1 MNISLFGAEYYNV
14 RNFLNKETPA
24 FGFSLR
30 DLTGN
35 NLICVRVRRTSDN
48 DERDFSPLDIT
59 NGELLSYVGDGNE
72 GFVARWVNQFNQ
84 DEYYEQTDTSKQP
97 QIVYNVGGTA
107 TLVTTNGAAGELPS
121 IDFGGFGF
129 VTNGFLEGGD
139 YEPSQDLLIIA
150 VIRPQAIDPS
160 GDGYIFDN
168 FTSSGRGLLQDDF
181 SSGTYTFINDTSSTT
196 PDRLRA
202 NVPSTDLTILTAR
215 IKSDAVNV
223 ANNQYE
229 MYFNGVLAA
238 SDNGKLLSYQARSGS
253 TNIGAGTGTGSNPFL
268 GRISEILIY
277 RGNNLDYTQKIVEK
291 NVISYYASDLNL

>member
-1 MNISLFGAEYYNV
+1 MNVMLYESSYNEV
-14 RNFLNKETPA
+14 KGFLNKETPS

-30 DLTGN
+30 DLTSN

-48 DERDFSPLDIT
+48 DERDFRPLDIT

-107 TLVTTNGAAGELPS
+107 TLVTTNAVAGELPS

-160 GDGYIFDN
+160 SDGYIFDN
-168 FTSSGRGLLQDDF
+168 FTSSGRGLLQDNF
-181 SSGTYTFINDTSSTT
+181 SSGTYTFINDTTSST
-196 PDRLRA
+196 PNRLRA
-202 NVPSTDLTILTAR
+202 GVPSTDLTVITAR
-215 IKSDAVNV
+215 IKSDAVTL
-223 ANNQYE
+223 ANNQWE
-229 MYFNGVLAA
+229 MYFNGVLAV
-238 SDNGKLLSYQARSGS
+238 SDNGTLLPYQARSGS
-253 TNIGAGTGTGSNPFL
+253 TNIGAGTGSGSDPFL

-291 NVISYYASDLNL
+291 NVIGYYADDLNL